1 LSRATG
7 NWYSRALNEN
17 LRYHPETGLIVST
30 SIDQMFGKLVSRLIG
45 KVDKTILLELVTLLS
60 AWRNGLNKN
69 HLNFDPSVNY
79 TNYCKEAP
87 SGTNL
92 GERERPDIHLPGRSL
107 QKLQSATEETSEP
120 AS

>member
-1 LSRATG
+1 
-7 NWYSRALNEN
+7 
-17 LRYHPETGLIVST
+17 
-30 SIDQMFGKLVSRLIG
+30 MFGKLVSRLIG

-87 SGTNL
+87 PALILESVNDLIYTYLEEACKNYNRPLKKLLNPRRKEYHVCKFVCYLAKWMYVESFTNL
-92 GERERPDIHLPGRSL
+92 QVKFNVLD
-107 QKLQSATEETSEP
+107 
-120 AS
+120 